1 MQRHQIC
8 KYKNKRQ
15 DRRLASSEAWTCL
28 PIRQS
33 TEAEEEE
40 HCHSQSHRSTRPS
53 HLRGRRKWNQNIAR
67 AGMLKCILV
76 VPSCS
81 QSELHGAAKSV
92 IHQSR
97 VPLRLSAAGH
107 GMATDRQR
115 AEGINA
121 RLVPGPPEL
130 TLDRPAALMLSRND
144 QQTRYRS
151 SALHSDISLPVFS
164 AVY

>member
-1 MQRHQIC
+1 
-8 KYKNKRQ
+8 
-15 DRRLASSEAWTCL
+15 
-28 PIRQS
+28 
-33 TEAEEEE
+33 
-40 HCHSQSHRSTRPS
+40 
-53 HLRGRRKWNQNIAR
+53 
-67 AGMLKCILV
+67 

-81 QSELHGAAKSV
+81 QSELHGAVKSV